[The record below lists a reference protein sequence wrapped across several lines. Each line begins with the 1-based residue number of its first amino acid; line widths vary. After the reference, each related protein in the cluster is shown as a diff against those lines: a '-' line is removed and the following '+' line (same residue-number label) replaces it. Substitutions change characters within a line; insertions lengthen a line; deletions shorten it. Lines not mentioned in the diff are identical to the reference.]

1 MKSNQVSCSYVT
13 FTPYCSHHL
22 DQVARALLEAGAAV
36 NATMNAGAT
45 ALMLAANN
53 GHLTCAQLLIN
64 AGGDKNVEC
73 SFGTAASLAR
83 QNGHTALC
91 NLLEM

>member
-1 MKSNQVSCSYVT
+1 MDVLHV

-22 DQVARALLEAGAAV
+22 DQVTRALLENGAAV
-36 NATMNAGAT
+36 NSQNKKGAT
-45 ALMLAANN
+45 ALMLAANK
-53 GHLTCAQLLIN
+53 GHLTCGQLLIN
-64 AGGDKNVEC
+64 AGADKNVEC